1 MMSSLLLDNG
11 FLAYADESHI
21 EKCLSADQYA
31 HFVEVHLREI
41 GRKIEMVD
49 RMLLEQRDEVSA

>member
-1 MMSSLLLDNG
+1 MTQSHNVLEAARLLIAMLTET
-11 FLAYADESHI
+11 ADDVI
-21 EKCLSADQYA
+21 I
-31 HFVEVHLREI
+31 EVHLREI